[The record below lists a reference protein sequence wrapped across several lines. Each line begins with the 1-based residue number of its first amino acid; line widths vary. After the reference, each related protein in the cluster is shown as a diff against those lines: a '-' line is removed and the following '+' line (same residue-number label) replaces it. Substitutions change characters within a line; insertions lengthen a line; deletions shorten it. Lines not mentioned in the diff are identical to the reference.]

1 TGKRLNKK
9 AIEVVIEF
17 KKLNSKLIYENDN
30 EDVDCNLMV
39 INIEPNAQISLYIY
53 ENKSTR
59 NNRNHNIQI
68 YNLIDKKQVVDAYES
83 LICDALIGNQTN
95 FVHWEELKQSWEFI
109 DYISTEWKK
118 SNVTIPQYKPGSF
131 GPKES
136 DQLLKQDN
144 FEWWNNL

>member
-1 TGKRLNKK
+1 MKGADVHKYFVRGQYINGIINETPIMSYHEEKGVNSDSTTETFVAGKLLINNDRWKGTPFYIRTGKRLNKK

-59 NNRNHNIQI
+59 NNRNHKVLLQS
-68 YNLIDKKQVVDAYES
+68 KK
-83 LICDALIGNQTN
+83 I
-95 FVHWEELKQSWEFI
+95 
-109 DYISTEWKK
+109 
-118 SNVTIPQYKPGSF
+118 
-131 GPKES
+131 
-136 DQLLKQDN
+136 
-144 FEWWNNL
+144 

>member
-1 TGKRLNKK
+1 
-9 AIEVVIEF
+9 
-17 KKLNSKLIYENDN
+17 
-30 EDVDCNLMV
+30 
-39 INIEPNAQISLYIY
+39 
-53 ENKSTR
+53 
-59 NNRNHNIQI
+59 
-68 YNLIDKKQVVDAYES
+68 
-83 LICDALIGNQTN
+83 QTN

-144 FEWWNNL
+144 FEGGKNL

>member
-1 TGKRLNKK
+1 MK
-9 AIEVVIEF
+9 
-17 KKLNSKLIYENDN
+17 
-30 EDVDCNLMV
+30 
-39 INIEPNAQISLYIY
+39 
-53 ENKSTR
+53 
-59 NNRNHNIQI
+59 I
-68 YNLIDKKQVVDAYES
+68 YNSIDKNQVVDAYES

-95 FVHWEELKQSWEFI
+95 FVPWKELKQSWEFI
-109 DYISTEWKK
+109 DYISTEWRK